1 MLGELGV
8 MGHSE
13 SHPSHVPSCHIDVD
27 VAWKLKGTAG
37 CQAQLCSSLPM
48 QGCGVQEDCAIFPWH
63 QMGLGRWIQ
72 VKFDCDWVHK
82 WNDMLKCVFIIYH
95 RIILHVYV

>member
-1 MLGELGV
+1 
-8 MGHSE
+8 
-13 SHPSHVPSCHIDVD
+13 
-27 VAWKLKGTAG
+27 
-37 CQAQLCSSLPM
+37 M